1 MKMMMMMRRK
11 WVGYPLI
18 LLGLTPP
25 ADTFTRSTDARDD
38 AHNDEGEGY
47 EGGGNG
53 DERDDEVQHLE

>member
-1 MKMMMMMRRK
+1 MMRRK

-38 AHNDEGEGY
+38 EGEGY
-47 EGGGNG
+47 VGGGNG
-53 DERDDEVQHLE
+53 DEVQHLE